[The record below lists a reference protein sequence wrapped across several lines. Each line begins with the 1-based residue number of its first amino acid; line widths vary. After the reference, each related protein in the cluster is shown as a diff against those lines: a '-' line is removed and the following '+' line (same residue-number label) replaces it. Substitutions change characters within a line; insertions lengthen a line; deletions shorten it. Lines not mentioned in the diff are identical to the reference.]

1 MASQTLS
8 LSQSQRLQ
16 MTLAPQLRQSL
27 EFLQIPVLE
36 LRQLVRQEIEQN
48 PTLEEVPL
56 IEPTVEVEAVKP
68 DTAADDAAQE
78 MDFEK
83 EFAALAKLDDEWR
96 DYFFQDMQGGG
107 PSSEQIKSRQFFFDS
122 LPQSESLQEHLV
134 EQLNLAE
141 LSEADANVGRLIIG
155 SINDDG
161 YLTVAPEDLALSV
174 DCDQAHFMDIL
185 GVVQDF
191 HPTGVGARDV
201 RECLLLQLERQG
213 KDKTLAA
220 DIVRA
225 HLDRLASRKFQEIA
239 RLLKVPVE
247 DVKKAQTLISTLEP
261 KPGRIYS
268 VDSAAYVL
276 AEIVVQKTDGEYSVV
291 LNDDQ
296 LPRLRIS
303 RHYRQLME
311 DKSTSREVKAYIQ
324 ERIRSSSL
332 LIKSIDQRQKTIH
345 RIASEIVKAQSEF
358 LDKGIAFL
366 KPMTMSDVAKTVG
379 VHETTVSRAVAGKYM
394 QSPAGVF
401 EMKYFFTTGIKT
413 ADGAQISNASVKDMI
428 AGMVANEDRSQPL
441 SDQDIMEKL
450 GEQGIQVA
458 RRTIAKYR
466 LALRVPPS
474 HLRRSI

>member
-1 MASQTLS
+1 MPSQTLS

-36 LRQLVRQEIEQN
+36 LRQLVRHEIEQN
-48 PTLEEVPL
+48 PTLEEVSL
-56 IEPTVEVEAVKP
+56 TEPAVEVEVGTP
-68 DTAADDAAQE
+68 DTAAEDSAQE

-96 DYFFQDMQGGG
+96 DYFFQDAQSGG
-107 PSSEQIKSRQFFFDS
+107 PSSEQVKSRQFFFDS
-122 LPQSESLQEHLV
+122 LPQRESLQEHLV

-141 LSEADANVGRLIIG
+141 LSEEDARVGRLIIG
-155 SINDDG
+155 SISDDG
-161 YLTVAPEDLALSV
+161 YLMVAPEDLAASV
-174 DCDQAHFMDIL
+174 DCDSAHFMDIL

-220 DIVRA
+220 DIVRT
-225 HLDRLASRKFQEIA
+225 HLDRLAARKYHEIA
-239 RLLKVPVE
+239 RMLKVSVE
-247 DVKKAQTLISTLEP
+247 DIKKAQTLISTLEP

-268 VDSAAYVL
+268 PDDAAYVL
-276 AEIVVQKTDGEYSVV
+276 AEIVVQKTEGEYAVV

-303 RHYRQLME
+303 RHYRRLME
-311 DKSTSREVKAYIQ
+311 DKNTSAEVKAYIQ
-324 ERIRSSSL
+324 ERIRSSAL
-332 LIKSIDQRQKTIH
+332 LIKSIDQRQRTIH

-358 LDKGIAFL
+358 LDNGIAHL
-366 KPMTMSDVAKTVG
+366 KPMTMSEVAKTVG

-394 QSPAGVF
+394 QAPSGVF
-401 EMKYFFTTGIKT
+401 EMKYFFTPGIKT
-413 ADGAQISNASVKDMI
+413 SDGTQISNASVKDMI
-428 AGMVANEDRSQPL
+428 ANMVANEDKSQPL

-450 GEQGIQVA
+450 GEQGVQVA
-458 RRTIAKYR
+458 RRTVAKYR